1 MIFRMS
7 KKQFFSVQFRKFAK
21 YKALLGRLVQ
31 RDLKVKYRRSVL
43 GYLWSL
49 LNPLLMMLVMTLVFS
64 YMFRYSIPHYPIF
77 LITGQVLF
85 NFFSES
91 TTMAMDSIINNA
103 PLIKKVYIPKYI
115 FPLSRVL
122 SSFVTFLFSLAAV
135 VIVMIFTQT
144 PFTPVI
150 LLFPIPLLY
159 VLTFSIGFGMLLSVS
174 AVYFRDTRYL
184 YSVLIM
190 AWMYLTPIFYPIESL
205 PEKLRPFE
213 KFNPLYSFIECF
225 RNIILYGKVPTFSNT
240 LISVFWCVL
249 VLALGTAVFKRKQA
263 DFILYI

>member
-1 MIFRMS
+1 MI
-7 KKQFFSVQFRKFAK
+7 KKQFFSIQYHKFIK

-64 YMFRYSIPHYPIF
+64 YMFRYNIPNYPIF
-77 LITGQVLF
+77 LITGQTLF
-85 NFFSES
+85 SFFNES
-91 TTMAMDSIINNA
+91 TTMAMDSIINNSA
-103 PLIKKVYIPKYI
+103 LIKKVYIPKYI

-122 SSFVTFLFSLAAV
+122 SSFVTFLFSLAAI
-135 VIVMIFTQT
+135 VIVMIFTKT

-150 LLFPIPLLY
+150 LLFPLPLVY
-159 VLTFSIGFGMLLSVS
+159 VLVFSIGLGMILSVC

-184 YSVLIM
+184 YSVLVM
-190 AWMYLTPIFYPIESL
+190 AWMYLTPIFYPLESL
-205 PEKLRPFE
+205 PQVLQPFE

-225 RNIILYGKVPTFSNT
+225 RDIVLYGRIPTSFNT
-240 LISVFWCVL
+240 LVSVSWCCFIL
-249 VLALGTAVFKRKQA
+249 ILGIVIFKKKQS

>member
-1 MIFRMS
+1 MNTN
-7 KKQFFSVQFRKFAK
+7 QFFSVQFHKFIK

-85 NFFSES
+85 NFFNES
-91 TTMAMDSIINNA
+91 TTMAMDSIINNSA
-103 PLIKKVYIPKYI
+103 LIKKVYIPKYI

-135 VIVMIFTQT
+135 VIVMIFTKT
-144 PFTPVI
+144 PFTPAI

-159 VLTFSIGFGMLLSVS
+159 VLVFSIGFGMILSVC

-190 AWMYLTPIFYPIESL
+190 AWMYLTPIFYPLDAL
-205 PEKLRPFE
+205 PAVLQPFE

-225 RNIILYGKVPTFSNT
+225 RDIILYGQVPTCLNT
-240 LISVFWCVL
+240 FISISWCCL
-249 VLALGTAVFKRKQA
+249 VLILGIVIFKRKQA